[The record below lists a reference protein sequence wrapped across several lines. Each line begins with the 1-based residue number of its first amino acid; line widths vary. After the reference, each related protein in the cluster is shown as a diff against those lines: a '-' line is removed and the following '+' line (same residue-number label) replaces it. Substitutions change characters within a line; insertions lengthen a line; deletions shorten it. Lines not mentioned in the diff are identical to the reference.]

1 MTGPTQHR
9 KGCTVTEETPVPDR
23 DRLRRVLFS
32 GLLGGVIEYYDFLLY
47 GTVSALVFNR
57 LFFAGLSPA
66 VATFASFTT
75 FAVGYFARPAGGLLF
90 GHLGDR
96 YGRKVMLLASMVLM
110 GVASTLIGVLPTYA
124 GAGSWAPIL
133 LVFLRLCQG
142 IAVGGEWGG
151 STLLA
156 AEHAPP
162 DRRGLLTGIVQL
174 GGPVGSILST
184 AVLGLVSLMPDE
196 DFLTWGWRIPFLI
209 SAVLLALGL
218 FVRSRVVESQVFLDS
233 RAAAEYRR
241 APLIELL
248 RRPVQLLRACF
259 FVFGA
264 TVTQALTSAFT
275 VTYATSVG
283 IGRTDILIGQVFN
296 GTGAAIAML
305 VATALS
311 DRIGRR
317 RTLIGAALLLAAV
330 AYPVFAMI
338 GTGDP
343 VLLWIALGLLASPPM
358 GALLAPSAA
367 LLAESFDTTVRYT
380 GVSAGYQV
388 AAVLGGGLAPLIG
401 VSLLSLGGGNPALVA
416 VYMAA
421 ACLASAVA
429 VWSAKETRGR
439 DLAAS
444 EGAQEPVP
452 AARG

>member
-1 MTGPTQHR
+1 MTEATR
-9 KGCTVTEETPVPDR
+9 APDGSP
-23 DRLRRVLFS
+23 LRRVIFS
-32 GLLGGVIEYYDFLLY
+32 GLLGNTIEYYDFLLY

-57 LFFAGLSPA
+57 LFFTNLSPA

-75 FAVGYFARPAGGLLF
+75 FAVGYLARPVGGLVF

-96 YGRKVMLLASMVLM
+96 YGRKPMLLTSMIVM
-110 GVASTLIGVLPTYA
+110 GVASTLIGVLPTYGTA
-124 GAGSWAPIL
+124 GNWAPVL

-162 DRRGLLTGIVQL
+162 ARRGLLVGVVQL
-174 GGPVGSILST
+174 GGPLGSVLST
-184 AVLGLVSLMPDE
+184 AVLALVSLMPE
-196 DFLTWGWRIPFLI
+196 DGFLTWGWRIPFLF
-209 SAVLLALGL
+209 SAALLVLGL
-218 FVRSRVVESQVFLDS
+218 FVRLKVVESEVFLRS
-233 RAAAEYRR
+233 RAADDRQR
-241 APLIELL
+241 APLIELV
-248 RRPVQLLRACF
+248 RRPGQLLRASF
-259 FVFGA
+259 FIFGA
-264 TVTQALTSAFT
+264 TVTQALTSAFM
-275 VTYATSVG
+275 VSYATGVG
-283 IGRTDILIGQVFN
+283 IGRSDILLGQVFN
-296 GTGAAIAML
+296 GVGAGIAML

-317 RTLIGAALLLAAV
+317 HTLIGAALLLAAV

-343 VLLWIALGLLASPPM
+343 VLLWIALGLLAAPPM

-367 LLAESFDTTVRYT
+367 LLAESFDTGVRYT
-380 GVSAGYQV
+380 GVSVGYQF

-401 VSLLSLGGGNPALVA
+401 VSLLSLGGGNPVLVA
-416 VYMAA
+416 AYMAA

-439 DLAAS
+439 DLVAPVAAAPETVLTS
-444 EGAQEPVP
+444 QS
-452 AARG
+452 